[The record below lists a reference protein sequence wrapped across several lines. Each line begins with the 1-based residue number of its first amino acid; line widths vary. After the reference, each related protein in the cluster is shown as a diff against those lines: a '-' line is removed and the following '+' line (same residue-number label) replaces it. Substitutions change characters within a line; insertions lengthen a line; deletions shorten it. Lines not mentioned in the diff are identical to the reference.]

1 MLYCHE
7 SYYTIARAVGTDQQ
21 VIDVHIIPGE
31 NISRFD
37 NYPEISSIITK
48 TAFVGILFIMK
59 SEDRD
64 IVGLLLI
71 ASLQA
76 F

>member
-21 VIDVHIIPGE
+21 VIDEHIIPGE

-37 NYPEISSIITK
+37 NYPEISSIIAK
-48 TAFVGILFIMK
+48 SAFVDILSIMK
-59 SEDRD
+59 SEDSD
-64 IVGLLLI
+64 LLFI